1 MRVLIVDDSRI
12 IRNGLKNIFLFLGHN
27 VVGEAVTGFEA
38 INMYKTL
45 SPDLVTMDISMPM
58 RQGIKDGVSALK
70 EIIDLDTNAKV
81 IMVTSHGEEHLVV
94 DSIKLGAK
102 GYILKPITEEK
113 VINSIEKIFPDDWM
127 N

>member
-38 INMYKTL
+38 INMYKNL
-45 SPDLVTMDISMPM
+45 LPDLVTMDISMPM
-58 RQGIKDGVSALK
+58 RQGIKDGVVALE
-70 EIIDLDTNAKV
+70 EILVVDNDAKV
-81 IMVTSHGEEHLVV
+81 IMVTSHGEEDLVV

-113 VINSIEKIFPDDWM
+113 VINSIEKIFPDGWM

>member
-27 VVGEAVTGFEA
+27 VIGEAVTGFEA

-70 EIIDLDTNAKV
+70 EIIDLDPNAKV

>member
-1 MRVLIVDDSRI
+1 MRILIVDDSRI

-27 VVGEAVTGFEA
+27 VVGEAVTGYEA

-45 SPDLVTMDISMPM
+45 LPDLVTMDISMPM
-58 RQGIKDGVSALK
+58 RQGIKDGVVALK
-70 EIIDLDTNAKV
+70 EILNVDIDAKV
-81 IMVTSHGEEHLVV
+81 IMVTSHGEEDLVV

-113 VINSIEKIFPDDWM
+113 VINSIEKIFPDGWM

>member
-27 VVGEAVTGFEA
+27 VIGEAVTGFEA

-70 EIIDLDTNAKV
+70 EIIDLDAHAKV